1 MSEHQQQ
8 RDLTGKRTAAAPG
21 RPPRNGGRR
30 TATAAVEPLEFEPG
44 TPPPAPPAAVVAATE
59 RTQERPSL
67 RRSAW
72 WWIRAAAITVTLF
85 VGWQLLLVLQ
95 SWATALLTILLFVVF
110 GGVVALA
117 AAPVMHALERWARL
131 PHLAAV
137 LGSLLAVLFVVAG
150 LLYLVA
156 GPLAAEVTSL
166 VRQGPSIIADIQ
178 RRIGDIERTLN
189 AHGFSVG
196 TGGGINGLLG
206 SGPNQVASRLGAIV
220 VTGVTGVITGV
231 VDTIIVLVTAFWLL
245 NDGPALR
252 RGFVGTLPGRLR
264 DNAEFALD
272 ATQVVIGG
280 YVRAQLCLAFVV
292 GTLAYLGCFG
302 LGVPYPVVVGV
313 AAGVFELVPLL
324 GPFLGGAVGVALAL
338 TQSPVLALW
347 TVAVFIG
354 IHVIEGYVL
363 APRIQA
369 RFIQLHPLVAFLALI
384 SGIELDGLLGALF
397 AVPAASLAAVFLRA
411 TIGDWR
417 ANRPEMFQASIQ
429 DAWLERRRRIL
440 LREFRLFRRPPH
452 QAVAAWF
459 RRVRGGEVPEE
470 PLGPA
475 EDDAV
480 DPTAG

>member
-1 MSEHQQQ
+1 MPQQQ
-8 RDLTGKRTAAAPG
+8 RDLTGKRTSAAAGGAVP
-21 RPPRNGGRR
+21 NGAR
-30 TATAAVEPLEFEPG
+30 TTTAVEPLEFESSTTAPL
-44 TPPPAPPAAVVAATE
+44 PPAEVADAAE
-59 RTQERPSL
+59 RAQRASL
-67 RRSAW
+67 RRSTW
-72 WWIRAAAITVTLF
+72 WWVRAAAITVTLF

-110 GGVVALA
+110 GAVVALA
-117 AAPVMHALERWARL
+117 ASPITHALERWARF
-131 PHLAAV
+131 PHLLAV
-137 LGSLLAVLFVVAG
+137 LGSLLAVLCVVAG

-166 VRQGPSIIADIQ
+166 IRQGPGILSDLQ
-178 RRIGDIERTLN
+178 RRIAGIEHNLN
-189 AHGFSVG
+189 AHGFSLG
-196 TGGGINGLLG
+196 NGGGLNGLIGG
-206 SGPNQVASRLGAIV
+206 SSGEVASRLGALV
-220 VTGVTGVITGV
+220 VTGVTGVVTAV
-231 VDTIIVLVTAFWLL
+231 VDTVIVLVTAFWLL

-252 RGFVGTLPGRLR
+252 RGFVGMLPGRLR

-272 ATQVVIGG
+272 ASQVVIGG

-292 GTLAYLGCFG
+292 GALAYLGCFG

-338 TQSPVLALW
+338 TSSPVLALW
-347 TVAVFIG
+347 TACVFIG

-384 SGIELDGLLGALF
+384 SGIELDGVLGALF

-417 ANRPEMFQASIQ
+417 ANRPEMFQSSLQ
-429 DAWLERRRRIL
+429 DAWLERRRRML
-440 LREFRLFRRPPH
+440 LREFRLFREPPH
-452 QAVAAWF
+452 RVVGGWL
-459 RRVRGGEVPEE
+459 RRLGGNGGDE
-470 PLGPA
+470 PPA
-475 EDDAV
+475 PADDEPV